1 MVRAG
6 GIRGG
11 TRRRQIRAARSIVL
25 GGARGSCRGIY
36 SNAGRVRA
44 VKGGAKV
51 VVTVG
56 WRVKLDRGLGS
67 RLGLVGLAWRTRQ
80 TLNIIVNGA
89 LLKRGLLPGGGYN
102 LGGGPVEL
110 GASGSSGGGVIGAR
124 GSMDVSVALR
134 YVRRGVV
141 IQSTPSQRLFLEVAR
156 GRSTGGPSG
165 GCRVIIGDVVWRR
178 RWTKAL
184 PGLALATRR

>member
-178 RWTKAL
+178 RWAKAL
-184 PGLALATRR
+184 SGLALATRR